1 MGKTAASQEELMAKQ
16 KKEGAMFARVTFTAV
31 QPSKFDEAVKL
42 NRDSIMPAAKKLKGF
57 KAFYGLTNRD
67 TGKGITISMWETEAD
82 MKAAESS
89 GFYREQ
95 LAKAAPL
102 LAGPAT
108 MEHYEVTAQG

>member
-1 MGKTAASQEELMAKQ
+1 
-16 KKEGAMFARVTFTAV
+16 MFARVTFTTV

-42 NRDSIMPAAKKLKGF
+42 NRDSIMPAAKKQKGF

-67 TGKGITISMWETEAD
+67 TGKGITISIWETEAD

>member
-1 MGKTAASQEELMAKQ
+1 
-16 KKEGAMFARVTFTAV
+16 MFARVTFTTV
-31 QPSKFDEAVKL
+31 QPSKFDEAIKL

-57 KAFYGLTNRD
+57 KAFYGLSNRD

-82 MKAAESS
+82 MKAAETS

-102 LAGPAT
+102 LAGPPT